1 MIPNKIVPKPTLTE
15 EHVRTSVAFL
25 NRTFRK
31 TAEEMKARTGLTSN
45 VRGSVLYGYQVE
57 FVRLIDSI
65 QRGPIFFAMQHIAE
79 ANDLIGKM
87 SLQQKPIPERG

>member
-1 MIPNKIVPKPTLTE
+1 MNIVIKAPQKTSLTE
-15 EHVRTSVAFL
+15 DRIKTSVSFL
-25 NRTFRK
+25 NRSFRE
-31 TAEEMKARTGLTSN
+31 TAEEMKNRTGLSSN

-57 FVRLIDSI
+57 FSRLIDAI

-87 SLQQKPIPERG
+87 AQQQKQ